1 MAQESLISKITQY
14 GNVLADN
21 RAQYVAFRD
30 QAVINQDMWEAK
42 IAEVDVQLN
51 ALNTVLPALLEAIG
65 GLG

>member
-14 GNVLADN
+14 GTVLADT

-30 QAVINQDMWEAK
+30 QAIVTQDMWDAK